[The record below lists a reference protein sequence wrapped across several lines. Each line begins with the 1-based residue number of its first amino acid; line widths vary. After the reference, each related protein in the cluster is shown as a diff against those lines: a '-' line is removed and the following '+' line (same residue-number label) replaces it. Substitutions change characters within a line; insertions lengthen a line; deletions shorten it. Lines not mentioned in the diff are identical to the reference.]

1 MAGSAFAAGNIV
13 GAVYDK
19 GTAKPLDY
27 ASVVLVNPT
36 TGAPLSIGTMTD
48 ESGKFVISNAPSGKY
63 IIRVSMVGS
72 ISQEREIVVADSEIN
87 LGKIELAE
95 DAKLL
100 QELVVTGQKSQMS
113 VNSERRVF
121 NVSSNIAA
129 SGASADELLAA
140 VPSVHVTSDGEISLR
155 GNSDVLV
162 WVNGKEM
169 GMNADNR
176 AQILR
181 QLPAESIESIEVMT
195 NPSSKH
201 STSGTAGIINIRLK
215 EDHRH
220 GYFGNAEANV
230 DSRGTANVNFNI
242 NYNEGKFESFAGIGL
257 KTQHAPA
264 GSTSRRSYDNGTFL
278 NSDGDSKKHENSMFL
293 RLGTNFHPDEQNTI
307 YLSAI
312 GTLGHKW
319 GRTTTTHLSNL
330 PNQWTQNINNMRE
343 TGDTR
348 GHADLAPA
356 LLRDSDV
363 SFVALCG
370 LLFCVGL
377 GIGMN
382 PDTKRDLRSI
392 NPRYALLP
400 LVTILGSWL
409 GAVVAWLIL
418 HRGFAETM
426 AINSGFAYY
435 SLSSIFIT
443 EFRGVELGTIALLA
457 NIIREMIALLLAPL
471 LAKVFGP
478 LAPITAGGA
487 TSMDTTLPIITH
499 TIGDRYTALSIYHGF
514 VVDFTVPFL
523 VTMWCL
529 L

>member
-1 MAGSAFAAGNIV
+1 MKAKLSLSLVASLLMCGSAFAAGNIV
-13 GAVYDK
+13 GAVYDQA
-19 GTAKPLDY
+19 TAKPLDY
-27 ASVVLVNPT
+27 ASVVLVNPK
-36 TGAPLSIGTMTD
+36 TGAPLSIGAMTD
-48 ESGKFVISNAPSGKY
+48 ESGKFVITNAPSGKY

-129 SGASADELLAA
+129 TGASADELLAA

-242 NYNEGKFESFAGIGL
+242 NYNEGKFESFAGSDL
-257 KTQHAPA
+257 KP
-264 GSTSRRSYDNGTFL
+264 
-278 NSDGDSKKHENSMFL
+278 
-293 RLGTNFHPDEQNTI
+293 
-307 YLSAI
+307 
-312 GTLGHKW
+312 
-319 GRTTTTHLSNL
+319 
-330 PNQWTQNINNMRE
+330 NMRP
-343 TGDTR
+343 
-348 GHADLAPA
+348 LARHRAGAMTTAPSSIQTA
-356 LLRDSDV
+356 TARSMKTAC
-363 SFVALCG
+363 SFVW
-370 LLFCVGL
+370 V
-377 GIGMN
+377 
-382 PDTKRDLRSI
+382 
-392 NPRYALLP
+392 
-400 LVTILGSWL
+400 
-409 GAVVAWLIL
+409 
-418 HRGFAETM
+418 
-426 AINSGFAYY
+426 
-435 SLSSIFIT
+435 
-443 EFRGVELGTIALLA
+443 
-457 NIIREMIALLLAPL
+457 
-471 LAKVFGP
+471 
-478 LAPITAGGA
+478 PIT
-487 TSMDTTLPIITH
+487 TPMKTT
-499 TIGDRYTALSIYHGF
+499 
-514 VVDFTVPFL
+514 PFI
-523 VTMWCL
+523 
-529 L
+529 